1 MAFGLVG
8 ALMVR
13 PAQVGLAIGGLL
25 FVALRIGVLRWP
37 LVRHQR
43 RGLSLAREGDLE
55 GAIAAFG
62 RSEAFWLRH
71 PWLDDRRWL
80 LGTSARWSFLQMA
93 RTNRATCRAS
103 LGQTEAAL
111 TELRAILADEP
122 DLGPAR
128 LLHDSLLSAP
138 VAPAAPPTDWS
149 AVEAL

>member
-1 MAFGLVG
+1 VG
-8 ALMVR
+8 ALFVR
-13 PAQVGLAIGGLL
+13 PAIVGVAIGGLL
-25 FVALRIGVLRWP
+25 FVALRIGVVRWP

-43 RGLSLAREGDLE
+43 QGLNLARAGDLQ
-55 GAIAAFG
+55 GAIHAFD

-71 PWLDDRRWL
+71 PWLDERRWL

-103 LGQTEAAL
+103 LGQTDTAL
-111 TELRAILADEP
+111 AELATILAVDP

-128 LLHDSLLSAP
+128 LLHDNLLRGP
-138 VAPAAPPTDWS
+138 IAASPPPGDWS